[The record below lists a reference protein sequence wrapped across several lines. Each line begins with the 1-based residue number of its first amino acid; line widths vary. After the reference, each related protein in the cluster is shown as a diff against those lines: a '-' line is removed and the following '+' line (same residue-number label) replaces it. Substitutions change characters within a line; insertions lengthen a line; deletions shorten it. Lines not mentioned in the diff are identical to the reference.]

1 MVRPFGCNLPADR
14 VTQADILPPAIDPPP
29 GRAAFAPADPLEDP
43 ALFAGILPR
52 RIFAFVLD
60 VGVLTGLGILYY
72 FAVVLLGLLTLGF
85 ALPLLVTAGAFLPL
99 AYHTLTI
106 GGPRS
111 ATLGMRAFG
120 LQVKVWNGGAPGY
133 LQALLH
139 TGVFYLS
146 LGLTSGLILL
156 WALFNN
162 RRRCLHDILCGTV
175 VVRRSI

>member
-1 MVRPFGCNLPADR
+1 M
-14 VTQADILPPAIDPPP
+14 TQPDILPPAIDPPP
-29 GRAAFAPADPLEDP
+29 GRATFAAVDPLDDP
-43 ALFAGILPR
+43 ALFTGILPR
-52 RIFAFVLD
+52 RVFAFVLD
-60 VGVLTGLGILYY
+60 VGVLTGLAILYY
-72 FAVVLLGLLTLGF
+72 FATVLLGLLTLGLAF
-85 ALPLLVTAGAFLPL
+85 PLLITAGAFLPL

-106 GGPRS
+106 GGPHS
-111 ATLGMRAFG
+111 ATLGMRVFG

-139 TGVFYLS
+139 TAVFYLS

-175 VVRRSI
+175 VLRRSI